1 MRVKSSHVKS
11 YDEIQGNRDSFDQV
25 PFMVHH
31 PLKYKS
37 LMSWF
42 DTFHKKNIYYD
53 LQNFHCFQITVDLH
67 TPQYFGHTF
76 RVLQDLQ
83 DGRRKSEH
91 NLLL

>member
-42 DTFHKKNIYYD
+42 DTFH
-53 LQNFHCFQITVDLH
+53 
-67 TPQYFGHTF
+67 
-76 RVLQDLQ
+76 
-83 DGRRKSEH
+83 
-91 NLLL
+91 